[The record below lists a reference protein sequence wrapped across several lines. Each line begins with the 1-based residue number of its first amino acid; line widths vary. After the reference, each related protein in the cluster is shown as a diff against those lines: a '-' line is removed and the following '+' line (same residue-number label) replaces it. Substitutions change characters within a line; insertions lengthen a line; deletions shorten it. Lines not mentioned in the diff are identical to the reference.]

1 MANHSSNLPF
11 GCVIRPIKTTDIDR
25 LRLMMMPKS
34 PDQLPSWVSMRMML
48 VFYKLRTGTIL
59 YLFSAVVIGMYL
71 QALGALGI
79 PINVL
84 WIVIA
89 YLAFL
94 GLFIALGIRSL
105 AKPEHL
111 PKNCW
116 VIEEQG
122 RFVGRALIK
131 SHGSHSILGSL
142 YIHNTR
148 RRMGLGTAL
157 VQSLLQNYPTPIYV
171 LTNRSVA
178 KFYQGLGFRKLSR
191 RDKQKLRM
199 GEHSVSERSPMI
211 LLAHD

>member
-34 PDQLPSWVSMRMML
+34 LDQLPSWVSVKMML
-48 VFYKLRTGTIL
+48 AFYKMRTGTIL
-59 YLFSAVVIGMYL
+59 YLFSSVVIGIYL
-71 QALGALGI
+71 QVLDALGI
-79 PINVL
+79 PIDML
-84 WIVIA
+84 WVVVI
-89 YLAFL
+89 YLACL
-94 GLFIALGIRSL
+94 GIFIALGLRSL

-122 RFVGRALIK
+122 RFVARALIK
-131 SHGSHSILGSL
+131 SHGSYSILGSL
-142 YIHNTR
+142 SIHNTR
-148 RRMGLGTAL
+148 RSMGLGTAL
-157 VQSLLQNYPTPIYV
+157 VQALLQNYPTPMYV

-178 KFYQGLGFRKLSR
+178 RFYQHLGFRKLSQ
-191 RDKQKLRM
+191 RDKQRLRI
-199 GEHSVSERSPMI
+199 SNDPAPERSHLI

>member
-1 MANHSSNLPF
+1 MSSLGPELPS
-11 GCVIRPIKTTDIDR
+11 GCVIRPIKTTEIDR

-34 PDQLPSWVSMRMML
+34 LDQLPSWVSVKMML

-59 YLFSAVVIGMYL
+59 YLFSAVVIGIYL

-79 PINVL
+79 SINVL
-84 WIVIA
+84 WIVVV
-89 YLAFL
+89 YLACL
-94 GLFIALGIRSL
+94 GLFIALGLRSL

-122 RFVGRALIK
+122 RFVGRAFIK
-131 SHGSHSILGSL
+131 SHGSYSILGSL

-148 RRMGLGTAL
+148 RTMGLGTAL
-157 VQSLLQNYPTPIYV
+157 VQALLQNYPTPIYV

-178 KFYQGLGFRKLSR
+178 KFYQGLGFRRLSR
-191 RDKQKLRM
+191 RDKQKLRISDN
-199 GEHSVSERSPMI
+199 SVPKRSSMI

>member
-34 PDQLPSWVSMRMML
+34 LDQLPSWVSVKMML
-48 VFYKLRTGTIL
+48 AFYKMRTGTIL
-59 YLFSAVVIGMYL
+59 YLFSAAVIGMYL
-71 QALGALGI
+71 QALDTLGI
-79 PINVL
+79 PIDVL
-84 WIVIA
+84 WIVVV
-89 YLAFL
+89 YLACF
-94 GLFIALGIRSL
+94 GIFIALGLRSL

-131 SHGSHSILGSL
+131 SHGSYSILGSL
-142 YIHNTR
+142 YIHPMR
-148 RRMGLGTAL
+148 RGMGLGTAL
-157 VQSLLQNYPTPIYV
+157 VKSLLQNYQKPIYV

-178 KFYQGLGFRKLSR
+178 NFYQRLGFRKPSQI
-191 RDKQKLRM
+191 DKQRLRI
-199 GEHSVSERSPMI
+199 SKDPAPERSRMI
-211 LLAHD
+211 LLVHD